1 MHTKVLIDHPL
12 IRSSHCQRDLNPLP
26 RGIRIWS
33 LPTKPIFVS
42 YSVLNKIIN
51 YKFSF
56 FFYRNVSFLILTSV
70 IKYYFP
76 PPTFYLLSITF
87 FCTKK
92 DCTNFFF
99 YFIIINSNISYFI
112 FIFIWFVTSYYLCR
126 SSLHHM
132 LFSNTESNLIEQHV
146 LYESTSNMW
155 VMTS

>member
-33 LPTKPIFVS
+33 LPTKPIFVN

-99 YFIIINSNISYFI
+99 TLLSLIQTFL
-112 FIFIWFVTSYYLCR
+112 TSYLFLFDLLLHIICVGLLCTICFFQI
-126 SSLHHM
+126 LKV
-132 LFSNTESNLIEQHV
+132 I
-146 LYESTSNMW
+146 
-155 VMTS
+155 